1 MSWIHLF
8 RSCWHVWG
16 QRCNS
21 NSWCNATSSLETCE
35 GYVTDFLGWD
45 TLFADQCAEC
55 RDAGGS
61 AEDCIATSPQWR
73 DVSPSVRFLVCLS
86 EWCVKNCYLVHAIC
100 FLMLFIYIYIYIII
114 CIVQAIFAWWCCVFL
129 WFLPKAWKT
138 RRVLAS
144 TRVHKQCV
152 GLLHTNHLHVWKVF
166 LWRRPDLH
174 VICFI

>member
-61 AEDCIATSPQWR
+61 AEDCSHVTSMTRRFAISAFPRVFVWM
-73 DVSPSVRFLVCLS
+73 VRKELLLS
-86 EWCVKNCYLVHAIC
+86 SRYL
-100 FLMLFIYIYIYIII
+100 LFNAFYIYICIII